1 MRSTSMDISN
11 VIAQE
16 LKIRRDQVESATHL
30 LDEGNTIPFI
40 ARYRKEATGELDEVV
55 LRSIEEQLRYY
66 RSLEE
71 RKSEILRLIE
81 EQGKLTE
88 ELKQTILQAARLQDV
103 EDLYRPYRQKR
114 RTRATMA
121 EEKGLRPL
129 AELIFKQKLTDGDP
143 DAVCGPYV
151 QPHKG
156 VGSVPEAQAGALDI
170 IAQWIADDAKIR
182 SLVRGISEAEGLLA
196 TRCRL
201 PAEPSGELPV
211 SKYEIY
217 YDFSEELGRIPAH
230 RILAVNRGE
239 KEEVLQVSVIV
250 PEEKIIEA
258 ISQQVIH
265 NPNSLFASE
274 LRATCRDAYQR
285 LLAPSIERELRNQL
299 TERAELQ
306 SIQIF
311 SANLRQLLLQPPV
324 QGKRVMGIDPA
335 YRTGCKVALLDEQGD
350 LLCTSTIYPHAPQ
363 RHWEEAKEELL
374 YLIEKYAI
382 EIITIGNGTAS
393 RETEVLVAE
402 VIDESARELH
412 YLIVNE
418 AGASVY
424 SASDLAREEF
434 PKLDVSLRG
443 AISIGRRLQDPLAE
457 LVKID
462 PGSIGVGQYQHDV
475 NQKRLG
481 ESLQAV
487 VESCVNY
494 VGVELNTASPAL
506 LQHVAGIST
515 TLSRRIVEYRQAQG
529 PFYDRKQ
536 LLEIRGL
543 GEKTFTQCA
552 GFLRIREAA
561 NPLDNTPV
569 HPESYSLAEAILEQA
584 QVPLEALV
592 ESASTSTPQLRTG
605 LAKLKPGTV
614 ARKLNAGLPT
624 VRDIIAALLQ
634 PGRDPRETLPK
645 PLFRKDILTLDD
657 LRDGMLLY
665 GTVTN
670 VVDFGAFVD
679 IGVGRD
685 GLVHISQMSHSYVSH
700 PLEVVSVGD
709 IVQVRVLD
717 VDQQRE
723 RISLS
728 LLI

>member
-1 MRSTSMDISN
+1 MDISN

-239 KEEVLQVSVIV
+239 KEEVLQVSVVV